1 MDKVFEQREGNAAT
15 QVLDQV
21 GRIDA
26 LPGHYLDRL
35 ALAIASRRR
44 QRANQK
50 RHERARIR
58 K

>member
-1 MDKVFEQREGNAAT
+1 MDKVFEQREGDAVYLIKN
-15 QVLDQV
+15 LG

-26 LPGHYLDRL
+26 LPGHCLDRL
-35 ALAIASRRR
+35 VLAIADKRR

>member
-1 MDKVFEQREGNAAT
+1 MTKVFEQRDGNA
-15 QVLDQV
+15 VYLIENLG

>member
-1 MDKVFEQREGNAAT
+1 MTKVFEQRDGNAAY
-15 QVLDQV
+15 LIENLG

-35 ALAIASRRR
+35 ALAMAAKRR
-44 QRANQK
+44 QRADAK